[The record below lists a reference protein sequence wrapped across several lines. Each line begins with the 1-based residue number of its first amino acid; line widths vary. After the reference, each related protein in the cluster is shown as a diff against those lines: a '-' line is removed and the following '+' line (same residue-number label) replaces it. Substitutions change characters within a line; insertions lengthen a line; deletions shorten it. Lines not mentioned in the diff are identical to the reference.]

1 MLWAVYPISQ
11 GDTSPTLDDADFQ
24 KNSYF
29 GISHLLPKILCWEG
43 KIRTCALGP
52 GGGGGGG
59 LMSDTTMDAVPKRV
73 GVGLI
78 YDSAQGE
85 SIPKGLLPF
94 PPNAMA
100 LQTDLA
106 AGERSAEQDY
116 IRLLAM
122 QKNAD
127 GLKVFHFFKWSH
139 MPESCSLR
147 KKRSLWRASTAK
159 VVSF

>member
-1 MLWAVYPISQ
+1 
-11 GDTSPTLDDADFQ
+11 
-24 KNSYF
+24 
-29 GISHLLPKILCWEG
+29 
-43 KIRTCALGP
+43 
-52 GGGGGGG
+52 
-59 LMSDTTMDAVPKRV
+59 MSDTTMDAVPKSV

-78 YDSAQGE
+78 YDGARGE

-100 LQTDLA
+100 LQTGLA

-127 GLKVFHFFKWSH
+127 GLKVFHFFK
-139 MPESCSLR
+139 
-147 KKRSLWRASTAK
+147 
-159 VVSF
+159 